1 MLFALGFVSGV
12 AFTLFAL
19 MALLYWLDVQEQRY
33 VMRD

>member
-1 MLFALGFVSGV
+1 MMFALGFMSGI

-19 MALLYWLDVQEQRY
+19 MALLYWLDAREQRY